1 MSEKIKILLIDDD
14 KFVLKATSKLF
25 RKYDVEVITCMDP
38 EEGLN
43 AVVELKPQL
52 VFLDYNMPGL
62 TGEDVI
68 VKVSEEKAFND
79 VALYMLSAN
88 DFSEAEVIKMRTL
101 GFYNVLNK
109 PLTFNVIDKIFVDHF
124 GSVPFKAA

>member
-1 MSEKIKILLIDDD
+1 MSESLKILLIDDD

-43 AVVELKPQL
+43 AVVDLKPQL

-68 VKVSEEKAFND
+68 VRVSEEKAFND

-88 DFSEAEVIKMRTL
+88 DFTEAEVIKMRTL

-109 PLTFNVIDKIFVDHF
+109 PLTFKVIDQIFVDHF